1 MWRLGD
7 AAGRVCATSEIHNC
21 YFGLVPFSPPTLPPP
36 RRFKPPY
43 ACLQTVQSLESF
55 TETTRHRFR
64 SFGAEFSNN
73 NQSIQGSEGYELSK
87 STSDCRFLFRK
98 QIHFTITRNLA

>member
-43 ACLQTVQSLESF
+43 ACLQT
-55 TETTRHRFR
+55 
-64 SFGAEFSNN
+64 A
-73 NQSIQGSEGYELSK
+73 
-87 STSDCRFLFRK
+87 
-98 QIHFTITRNLA
+98 ITRIIYRNNTSPFSKLRRGIFKQ